1 LPDRQAAE
9 DPKYSEVAK
18 VDLKKVFGKRTVSR
32 KFAAARVFETRKKI
46 VVK

>member
-1 LPDRQAAE
+1 MQAGE

-32 KFAAARVFETRKKI
+32 KFAAPQVFETQKF